1 MQGGDELDDDN
12 VPPLVQ
18 LDLRFD
24 LLRVFLEH
32 MQKAVNQHAE
42 IINNVQK
49 EVKYRATETCLADYM
64 ERIADGVH
72 KDVGERPHTLRL
84 NDELATKHYQSE
96 ESSGFKKGVDKLMG
110 KMELISMHLINFT
123 GVGMHILIYI
133 ESQ

>member
-1 MQGGDELDDDN
+1 MVSINSFPRGDINIIGDYTAQNPFTKQGAEEFDDDN

-49 EVKYRATETCLADYM
+49 EVKYRATETCLGDYFD
-64 ERIADGVH
+64 RIADGVH
-72 KDVGERPHTLRL
+72 KDVGERPHSLRL
-84 NDELATKHYQSE
+84 NDDLANKHYQSE
-96 ESSGFKKGVDKLMG
+96 ESSNLK
-110 KMELISMHLINFT
+110 
-123 GVGMHILIYI
+123 
-133 ESQ
+133 